1 VLERHCAAVG
11 RNRRQI
17 TVTYKSP
24 MFVAASEA
32 SARRDWDVY
41 RAPRGL
47 PPESAA
53 FVGTPEQVSRQVAA
67 ILNAGV
73 DEVIVEIADAHDLDA
88 LRQADEVLRMAAPEA
103 VLSS

>member
-53 FVGTPEQVSRQVAA
+53 FVGTPEQVAA